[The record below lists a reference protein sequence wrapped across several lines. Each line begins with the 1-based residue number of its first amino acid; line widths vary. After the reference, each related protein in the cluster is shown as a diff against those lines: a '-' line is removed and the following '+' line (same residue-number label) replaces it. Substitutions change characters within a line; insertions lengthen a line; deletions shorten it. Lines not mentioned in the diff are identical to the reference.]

1 MYEVLKGWVNRF
13 LSEEESILLAVL
25 LLAAS
30 VVIIWMGGILAPF
43 FTGIVLAFVMQ
54 GIIKSMLKIGVPHSM
69 AVASTFL
76 LFLGIFVVT
85 LLLVI
90 PRVWR
95 QLRNLYAELP
105 NMVTRTQELLA
116 DLPSK
121 YPAFVSQNQV
131 DTWVEMLNAEVG
143 DIGQAVVTF
152 SLAQLPVLITFA
164 VYTVLVPIMVLF
176 LLKDKDEILDWCKS
190 FLPEHRPLMN
200 RIFDDMNQQMANY
213 IRGKVAEIIIVGLT
227 TYVFF
232 IFFGL
237 DYAALLAFLVGL
249 SVIVP
254 YIGVLVVTVPVVII
268 AYLQFGVSDELMW
281 LIIGHTV
288 IQMLDGF
295 VLVPMLF
302 SEAVNLHPIAIIVAV
317 LVFGSWWGLWGV
329 FFAIPLAT
337 LIKSIMNAWPHA
349 THGKEEVPT

>member
-1 MYEVLKGWVNRF
+1 MYDVIKRWVNRF
-13 LSEEESILLAVL
+13 LSDEESVLFAVL
-25 LLAAS
+25 LLATFT
-30 VVIIWMGGILAPF
+30 VIIWMGGILAPF
-43 FTGIVLAFVMQ
+43 LTGIVLAFVMQ
-54 GIIKSMLKIGVPHSM
+54 GVIKSLLRFGVPNSV
-69 AVASTFL
+69 AVGTTFL
-76 LFLGIFVVT
+76 LFMGAFVIT

-105 NMVTRTQELLA
+105 DMVNRTQELLA
-116 DLPSK
+116 ELPQK
-121 YPAFVSQNQV
+121 YPGFVSQNQV

-164 VYTVLVPIMVLF
+164 VYTVLVPILVLF
-176 LLKDKDEILDWCKS
+176 LLKDKEQILDWCKS
-190 FLPEHRPLMN
+190 YLPERRPLMN
-200 RIFDDMNQQMANY
+200 RIFDEMNQQMANY

-232 IFFGL
+232 IFYGL

-254 YIGVLVVTVPVVII
+254 YVGVLVVTVPVVII
-268 AYLQFGVSDELMW
+268 AYLQFGISDELMY
-281 LIIGHTV
+281 LIIGHTI

-349 THGKEEVPT
+349 VEEVPS

>member
-1 MYEVLKGWVNRF
+1 MYDVIKGWVNRF
-13 LSEEESILLAVL
+13 LGEEEAVLLAVL
-25 LLAAS
+25 LFAIFAI
-30 VVIIWMGGILAPF
+30 IIWMGGILAPF
-43 FTGIVLAFVMQ
+43 LTGIVLAFVMQ
-54 GIIKSMLKIGVPHSM
+54 GIIKSLLRFGVPNSL
-69 AVASTFL
+69 AVGMTFL
-76 LFLGIFVVT
+76 LFMGAFVIT

-105 NMVTRTQELLA
+105 DMVTRTQTLLA
-116 DLPSK
+116 ELPEK
-121 YPAFVSQNQV
+121 YPDFVSQNQV

-152 SLAQLPVLITFA
+152 SLAQLPVLVTVA
-164 VYTVLVPIMVLF
+164 VYMVLVPIMVLF
-176 LLKDKDEILDWCKS
+176 LLKDKDEILNWCKS
-190 FLPEHRPLMN
+190 FLPEKRPLMN
-200 RIFDDMNQQMANY
+200 LIFDDMNQQMSNY
-213 IRGKVAEIIIVGLT
+213 IRGKVAEIIIIGLT

-232 IFFGL
+232 VFFGL

-254 YIGVLVVTVPVVII
+254 YIGVFVVTVPVVII
-268 AYLQFGVSDELMW
+268 AYLQFGISDELMY
-281 LIIGHTV
+281 LLIGHTI

-349 THGKEEVPT
+349 KAEVPT

>member
-1 MYEVLKGWVNRF
+1 MYEVLKRWVNRF
-13 LSEEESILLAVL
+13 LSEEEAVLLAVL
-25 LLAAS
+25 LLSTFA
-30 VVIIWMGGILAPF
+30 VIIWMGGILAPF
-43 FTGIVLAFVMQ
+43 LTGIVLAFVMQ
-54 GIIKSMLKIGVPHSM
+54 GIIKSLLRLGVPNSV
-69 AVASTFL
+69 AVGATFL
-76 LFLGIFVVT
+76 LFMGAFVIT

-105 NMVTRTQELLA
+105 DMVSRTQELLA
-116 DLPSK
+116 ELPQK
-121 YPAFVSQNQV
+121 YPDFVSQNQV

-143 DIGQAVVTF
+143 DIGQAVVTY
-152 SLAQLPVLITFA
+152 SLAQLPVLVTFA
-164 VYTVLVPIMVLF
+164 VYMVLVPILVLF
-176 LLKDKDEILDWCKS
+176 LLKDKDQILNWCKS
-190 FLPEHRPLMN
+190 FLPEKRPLMN

-213 IRGKVAEIIIVGLT
+213 IRGKVVEIIIVGLT

-232 IFFGL
+232 VFFGL

-254 YIGVLVVTVPVVII
+254 YIGVFVVTVPVVII
-268 AYLQFGVSDELMW
+268 AYLQFGISDELMY
-281 LIIGHTV
+281 LLIGHTV
-288 IQMLDGF
+288 IQILDGF
-295 VLVPMLF
+295 VLVPTLF
-302 SEAVNLHPIAIIVAV
+302 SEAVNLHPIAIIIAV

-349 THGKEEVPT
+349 VEEVPS